1 MGRRLLPHARAL
13 SDLALAKLAAAL
25 AAPAGAPP
33 TAAERAALFAEI
45 SAAAR
50 ARRLGGM
57 RPVALALLARSLVA
71 ARVDERALL
80 AELGGAARGNLS
92 RRFSNPALAN
102 LAWAIATARSNGG
115 DNAFPHGRELLVEL
129 VAALDGRLAASPR
142 ALDKLGARDAAQ
154 LVWALGAEELLPA
167 GELQA
172 TLLGAVL
179 ESPAEAGAAPA
190 DARRACGLF
199 RLDVSRAA

>member
-102 LAWAIATARSNGG
+102 
-115 DNAFPHGRELLVEL
+115 AFPHGRELLVEL